1 MAEVDKQDRGA
12 VLHYAPR
19 HVRYPSEERSIRPI
33 LERLSRGESGTP
45 GDAQVE
51 PEAHARF
58 TIDPPRRTIRW
69 QLIACSVLSAG
80 LSAGLAVL
88 AIGWLVPV
96 TTEPARIDST
106 QLEPKIVR
114 TVSIEPTQAPRDPG
128 SPAAATQ
135 DVKQEAVPTQANND
149 ELSRDQIAPK
159 ELLTMWSGIPAEAQ
173 AETAGA
179 STGMRPASVVQEPK
193 EPDAE
198 ASPAPRSEHSEAAPR
213 RQAHTHRRSA
223 RRAHAA
229 QRSSAQ
235 SNESAAAA
243 PQTTES
249 NPLQSA
255 LRSVFGGQAAAKPQP
270 APQQQSG
277 GASAPVQQQNY

>member
-1 MAEVDKQDRGA
+1 MSMAEVDKQDRGA

-96 TTEPARIDST
+96 TTEPAQIDST

-114 TVSIEPTQAPRDPG
+114 TVSIEPTQAPRDAG

-135 DVKQEAVPTQANND
+135 DVKQEAVPTPANND
-149 ELSRDQIAPK
+149 EPSRDQIAPK

-198 ASPAPRSEHSEAAPR
+198 ASPAPRSESGAAPAGAYTPP
-213 RQAHTHRRSA
+213 QRSEST
-223 RRAHAA
+223 RRAEIERA
-229 QRSSAQ
+229 
-235 SNESAAAA
+235 E
-243 PQTTES
+243 
-249 NPLQSA
+249 
-255 LRSVFGGQAAAKPQP
+255 
-270 APQQQSG
+270 
-277 GASAPVQQQNY
+277 